1 METRFFGK
9 TGHSSTVA
17 IFGAYALSQATRE
30 DADAVMERVIDAG
43 VNHIDVAPSYG
54 NAEVCLGP
62 WLARYRDRFFLG
74 CKTMERT
81 KEGVTE
87 EFSRSLQRLNT
98 DYLDLYG
105 IHSVNSI
112 ERLEQ
117 VTAAGGPLEA
127 ILEERD
133 AGRVRFIGITG
144 HVPAT
149 LIHALDRFDF
159 DAVTFPYNFIQAA
172 DADYNRTVTELL
184 LKCSERNTGVM
195 IIKSIARG
203 DWGEQPQTS
212 NTWYEPFTDA
222 KTIQQAV
229 DFVLSQDVTGICTA
243 GDSVLLPLVL
253 EACQNFNQLN
263 EAEQE
268 ALIATGRAYEPL
280 FVSRLAPQ

>member
-1 METRFFGK
+1 METRPFGK
-9 TGHSSTVA
+9 TGHRSTVA

-30 DADAVMERVIDAG
+30 EADAVMRDVMDAG
-43 VNHIDVAPSYG
+43 VNHFDVAPSYG
-54 NAEVCLGP
+54 DAEVCLGP
-62 WLARYRDRFFLG
+62 WMSRYRDRFFLG

-81 KEGVTE
+81 KAGVTE
-87 EFSRSLQRLNT
+87 ELNRSLQRLNT

-105 IHSVNSI
+105 IHSVNSF

-127 ILEERD
+127 ILEARD

-149 LIHALDRFDF
+149 LVAALERFDF

-172 DADYNRTVTELL
+172 NADYRKTMAELL
-184 LKCSERNTGVM
+184 RKCGERNTGVM

-203 DWGEQPQTS
+203 DWGDKPQTS

-222 KTIQQAV
+222 ETIQRAV

-268 ALIATGRAYEPL
+268 ALIATGRDYEPL

>member
-1 METRFFGK
+1 LETRPFGK
-9 TGHSSTVA
+9 TNHSSTVA
-17 IFGAYALSQATRE
+17 IFGAYALSKATQD
-30 DADAVMERVIDAG
+30 DADAVMKGVMDAG

-81 KEGVTE
+81 KAGVTE
-87 EFSRSLQRLNT
+87 ELNRSLQRLNT
-98 DYLDLYG
+98 DYVDLYG
-105 IHSVNSI
+105 IHSVNSV

-127 ILEERD
+127 IIEARQ

-144 HVPAT
+144 HVPTT

-159 DAVTFPYNFIQAA
+159 DSVTFPYNFIQAA
-172 DADYNRTVTELL
+172 DLDYRKTATELL
-184 LKCSERNTGVM
+184 QKCSERNIGVM
-195 IIKSIARG
+195 IIKSIAKGAWG
-203 DWGEQPQTS
+203 DQPQRG
-212 NTWYEPFTDA
+212 NTWYEPFSDDNM
-222 KTIQQAV
+222 IQRAV
-229 DFVLSQDVTGICTA
+229 NFVLSQNVTGLCTA
-243 GDSVLLPLVL
+243 GDSILLPIVL
-253 EACQNFNQLN
+253 EACQNFCRLS

-268 ALIATGRAYEPL
+268 VLVASAKAYEPL